1 MGEAKFTPGP
11 WRVRFGNIGHVA
23 AENGALVAKC
33 QRLTGLCNL
42 QANAHLIAAAPELYE
57 ALERVIKIIDDS
69 SWCLKLTEER
79 AALAKARGE
88 TP

>member
-1 MGEAKFTPGP
+1 M
-11 WRVRFGNIGHVA
+11 

-42 QANAHLIAAAPELYE
+42 LANAHLIAAAPELYE
-57 ALERVIKIIDDS
+57 ALQRLVNVSAEIAPEAQAADVITS
-69 SWCLKLTEER
+69 AR

-88 TP
+88 TL